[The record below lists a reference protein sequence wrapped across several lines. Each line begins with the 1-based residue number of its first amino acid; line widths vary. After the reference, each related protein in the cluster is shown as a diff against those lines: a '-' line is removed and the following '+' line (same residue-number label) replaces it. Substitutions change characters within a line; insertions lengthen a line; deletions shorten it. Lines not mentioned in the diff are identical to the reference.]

1 MMFACTSLRILDAHQ
16 RVYHGRT
23 LEFLTDYPSY
33 LTYYPTGFIFEN
45 LTPDGQ
51 PGLKYT
57 AKYNILCITMPAFSL
72 DDRSVIEGMNN
83 AGLSF
88 SANMYSTS
96 ETPELKQEEY
106 AQALPLIK
114 IGNWALALFQ
124 SVDEIK
130 QALLKQPMW
139 SPTLPLLENSRSLL
153 HFIFYDKKGQC
164 IVVEYTKGKLCIYDN
179 PTGVLTNGPEFS
191 WHLTNMHNYTML
203 TNQDKSVSTEL
214 GGLSL
219 QAPDLGNAMATLP
232 SDDTS
237 VGRFVR
243 AVFYTSFAL
252 KAETADVALIELSH
266 IMNKFD
272 RPKNMTVGEQRKS
285 EYTEWTS
292 LSDLD
297 RGYLFVRTYRDLNY
311 TQYKLSDFE
320 KDNQFYIQQLV

>member
-1 MMFACTSLRILDAHQ
+1 M
-16 RVYHGRT
+16 V
-23 LEFLTDYPSY
+23 
-33 LTYYPTGFIFEN
+33 
-45 LTPDGQ
+45 
-51 PGLKYT
+51 
-57 AKYNILCITMPAFSL
+57 
-72 DDRSVIEGMNN
+72 
-83 AGLSF
+83 
-88 SANMYSTS
+88 
-96 ETPELKQEEY
+96 
-106 AQALPLIK
+106 
-114 IGNWALALFQ
+114 
-124 SVDEIK
+124 
-130 QALLKQPMW
+130 
-139 SPTLPLLENSRSLL
+139 
-153 HFIFYDKKGQC
+153 
-164 IVVEYTKGKLCIYDN
+164 
-179 PTGVLTNGPEFS
+179 
-191 WHLTNMHNYTML
+191 
-203 TNQDKSVSTEL
+203 
-214 GGLSL
+214 
-219 QAPDLGNAMATLP
+219 TLP